1 MDAGLRRRAAALT
14 VVALLAIAGCTDA
27 RPDTAATNSPTTPA
41 PSPTS
46 LTPDPEAS
54 AEAEVLAAYRGFWAA
69 ATWAE
74 AHPNRRHPALSKY
87 AADKA
92 LAAEQATIVLYRQ
105 QGIVSR
111 GAPKLEPTIVAIA
124 INRDPA
130 TALIRDCVDVT
141 NVRASYRSTG
151 KSALAPSKSFRH
163 VATARATTFNGHWM
177 IREISTDRKQPC

>member
-1 MDAGLRRRAAALT
+1 MRDTTCRRAAAA
-14 VVALLAIAGCTDA
+14 VALALIAIAGCTDA
-27 RPDTAATNSPTTPA
+27 RPDTAETTSPTTPA
-41 PSPTS
+41 ASATSP
-46 LTPDPEAS
+46 TPDPEAS

-69 ATWAE
+69 ATEAR
-74 AHPNRRHPALSKY
+74 AHPNGRHPDLAKF
-87 AADKA
+87 ATDKA

-111 GAPKLEPTIVAIA
+111 GAPKLDPTIVAIA

-141 NVRASYRSTG
+141 NVRAFYRSTG
-151 KSALAPSKSFRH
+151 ESALAPSKSFRH
-163 VATARATTFNGHWM
+163 VATARATTFNGHWV